1 MLAILLLTTLLLLLL
16 NAFFVLAEF
25 ASVKV
30 RPTRVKELADRGVA
44 RARVLHSIQQ
54 HLDEYLSVCQVGITL
69 ASIGLGFAAKPAF
82 QILLEAPLAAL
93 GLASPAL
100 VQATAVSVAYVL
112 VAFLHIV
119 IGELVPKSI
128 ALRRSEASGL
138 WIALPLRACH
148 FVFFGPLWLLNLT
161 SNAVLRLL
169 GMGGSA
175 QEPAHTEDE
184 IRIILARAQ
193 TGGTFSFLRM
203 LLMENVFDLRQLKV
217 ADAMKPPQAT
227 RTLHLATPWSDNLNL
242 IRDSKHSRFPV
253 FDRGHALP
261 LGILHVKDILHHELN
276 KQTAP
281 DLRAILRPY
290 LRTTAQVPL
299 ETLLAELQRQRC
311 RVAIVVDTRGQWAG
325 FITMEDLIEQVMGS
339 VEDEFAREP
348 PLFLADTL
356 SVGRIVLDVTAHGLA
371 DAIRQVLARIPAAEL
386 WLPHEQILESVLE
399 RETVLGTYLGR
410 GLAIPHARFAGL
422 DRPLVILAQSKTGI
436 PVLGKHENIHLIF
449 LVLTPLAAPHLQVRL
464 LARLNGLMQSE
475 FIAGRLRELND
486 PQAVLELIRAADPA
500 VVDQRTPITKN
511 PER

>member
-1 MLAILLLTTLLLLLL
+1 MLVVLLLIALLLLLL

-44 RARVLHSIQQ
+44 RARVLHNIQQ

-82 QILLEAPLAAL
+82 QILLEPPLAAL

-128 ALRRSEASGL
+128 AIRRPEASGL
-138 WIALPLRACH
+138 WIALPLRVCH
-148 FVFFGPLWLLNLT
+148 FVFFGPLWVLNLT
-161 SNAVLRLL
+161 SNAVLRLFGL
-169 GMGGSA
+169 GGTA

-203 LLMENVFDLRQLKV
+203 LLMENIFDLRQLKV
-217 ADAMKPPQAT
+217 ADAMKPPRAT
-227 RTLHLATPWSDNLNL
+227 RVLRLDTPWPDNLKI
-242 IRDSKHSRFPV
+242 IRQSKHSRFPV
-253 FDRGHALP
+253 LDRNHPLP

-276 KQTAP
+276 KQVAP
-281 DLRAILRPY
+281 DLRPILRPY

-299 ETLLAELQRQRC
+299 ETLLADLQRHQC
-311 RVAIVVDTRGQWAG
+311 RVAIVLDPRGQWTG
-325 FITMEDLIEQVMGS
+325 FITMEDLVEQILGS
-339 VEDEFAREP
+339 VEDEFAREL

-356 SVGRIVLDVTAHGLA
+356 NVARIVLDVSAPSLSE
-371 DAIRQVLARIPAAEL
+371 AIDQVLSRVPRAEL
-386 WLPHEQILESVLE
+386 RLPPEQIRGSVLQ
-399 RETVLGTYLGR
+399 REAVLGSYLGR
-410 GLAIPHARFAGL
+410 GLAIPHARFEEL
-422 DRPLVILAQSKTGI
+422 DRPLLVFAQSKTGI
-436 PVLGKHENIHLIF
+436 PVPGTHEAIHLIF
-449 LVLTPLAAPHLQVRL
+449 LVLTPLASPHLQVRL

-475 FIAGRLRELND
+475 FIAGRLRELDD
-486 PQAVLELIRAADPA
+486 PRAVLEMIRAADPA
-500 VVDQRTPITKN
+500 VVDQRSPGP
-511 PER
+511 PEGEP